1 MEYFNFSIRI
11 DWTGTLGNF
20 VTIYRS
26 LLLALIFPAAVA
38 QRGKF
43 SKSDLIFRYCVG
55 IAIIFHFFGNSNTAV
70 GIHNWKT
77 WPLLPTLYILVR
89 ESCKL
94 LSWVLVGIRN
104 IAYNYLST
112 YLFIAANSNLRSIVG
127 LLLLFFTIKYPPS
140 VLMIPLLVYA
150 IVLTIVR
157 KKSFEMSLLAFT
169 FVFELPNIISY
180 SHTKTYYPINYSL
193 LKFLI
198 CMVFVLHH
206 LPRRVEAVNSIIVDF
221 AAVLTFIYGWKFTF
235 MVDELCLALISLL
248 MFKRTFS

>member
-1 MEYFNFSIRI
+1 MEYLNFSIRI
-11 DWTGTLGNF
+11 DWTGTLGNL

-26 LLLALIFPAAVA
+26 LLLALIFPAVVA
-38 QRGKF
+38 KLGKI
-43 SKSDLIFRYCVG
+43 SESDLIFRYCVG
-55 IAIIFHFFGNSNTAV
+55 IAIVFHLFGNSNTAV

-94 LSWVLVGIRN
+94 LSWGLLGIRN

-112 YLFIAANSNLRSIVG
+112 YLSIAANSNFRSVAG
-127 LLLLFFTIKYPPS
+127 LLLLFLTINYPPS

-150 IVLTIVR
+150 LVLTIIR
-157 KKSFEMSLLAFT
+157 KKTFELALLAFT
-169 FVFELPNIISY
+169 FVFELPSIISY

-198 CMVFVLHH
+198 CLVFVLYH
-206 LPRRVEAVNSIIVDF
+206 LPKKVEAVNSIIVDF

-235 MVDELCLALISLL
+235 MADELCLALISLL